1 MVSTL
6 RVESPVGPLLLGCLD
21 DGICLVEF
29 QDEARWQGRQ
39 LEPTLALYGDL
50 SPAEHPLLR
59 QMERELVEYFEG
71 TRTSFDVPLALR
83 GTDFQLRVWNALLE
97 IPFGETRTYG
107 QLAAK
112 LGVDG
117 GSRAVGH
124 ANGDNR
130 VAIVVPCHRVIA
142 ADGTLGG
149 YGGGLEMKRFLLNLE
164 GHVLQ
169 VPLAL

>member
-1 MVSTL
+1 
-6 RVESPVGPLLLGCLD
+6 
-21 DGICLVEF
+21 
-29 QDEARWQGRQ
+29 
-39 LEPTLALYGDL
+39 
-50 SPAEHPLLR
+50 
-59 QMERELVEYFEG
+59 MERELVEYFEG
-71 TRTSFDVPLALR
+71 TRTSFNVPLALR

-169 VPLAL
+169 TPLAL

>member
-1 MVSTL
+1 MVVS
-6 RVESPVGPLLLGCLD
+6 RRIDSPIGPLLLGCVEE
-21 DGICLVEF
+21 GICIVEF

-39 LEPTLALYGDL
+39 LEPTITHFGDL
-50 SPAEHPLLR
+50 VTGDHALLD
-59 QMERELVEYFEG
+59 QMERELDQYFAG
-71 TRTSFDVPLALR
+71 NRTQFDVPLSLR
-83 GTDFQLRVWNALLE
+83 GTEFQVRVWNELLA

-130 VAIVVPCHRVIA
+130 IAIVVPCHRVIA

-149 YGGGLEMKRFLLNLE
+149 YGGGLDAKRLLLNLE

-169 VPLAL
+169 ASLAL